1 MQFEEGK
8 KLPTTFAFAL
18 VEYRQIRETGGSG
31 QNSDCRCLVVLRLR
45 LQLTGQLMPMQ
56 TDKVESSPR
65 LLNMRSLISEGGKS
79 IYILR
84 VSTEEFSVSVPML
97 LLTFRWPSSIGN

>member
-1 MQFEEGK
+1 MQFDEGK

-18 VEYRQIRETGGSG
+18 VEHRQMRETGGSG

-45 LQLTGQLMPMQ
+45 MHLTGQLMPMQ

-65 LLNMRSLISEGGKS
+65 LLNMRSLITEGGKS
-79 IYILR
+79 LYILK
-84 VSTEEFSVSVPML
+84 VSREEFSVYFPML
-97 LLTFRWPSSIGN
+97 LLTFR